1 MQPPQT
7 YSWIAL
13 TASAPVILLLTT
25 WTLAVF
31 HCRRRQW
38 STTDIFLV
46 SILSQSIVQ
55 QFLGFMYS
63 TLVLLKLSSIPT
75 GDAVCTGMMWFFIA
89 IPIFKGTTITS
100 LAVDRWL
107 FFSKFNYR
115 LSVRK
120 NHIRY
125 HVAVLA
131 ILSCTVGFT
140 ALITFNNPDLLTT
153 TATDHSF
160 VSSQY
165 SFDQCTFIPFKFDL
179 KFVIFYVSV
188 HLIIILVGMLA
199 LCKSVSHSRRLANN
213 GNNNDSHQNASSR
226 KANCK
231 RRRRRNIP
239 IDLTPTLSNTSTA
252 SSSISNGS
260 PTAFF
265 STPGLTAKAVLSNN
279 SSSSTNPPNNN
290 HSYQPRNKM
299 LLDFQ
304 DHKKDEKKYSRLA
317 TSVGLLL
324 LTIFS
329 THLPFTVS
337 PHL

>member
-1 MQPPQT
+1 
-7 YSWIAL
+7 
-13 TASAPVILLLTT
+13 
-25 WTLAVF
+25 
-31 HCRRRQW
+31 
-38 STTDIFLV
+38 
-46 SILSQSIVQ
+46 
-55 QFLGFMYS
+55 MYS

-75 GDAVCTGMMWFFIA
+75 GDAVCTGMMWFFIT

-125 HVAVLA
+125 HIAVLA

-153 TATDHSF
+153 TTTDHSF
-160 VSSQY
+160 GSSQY
-165 SFDQCTFIPFKFDL
+165 SFDQCTFLPFKFDL
-179 KFVIFYVSV
+179 KFVIFYISM
-188 HLIIILVGMLA
+188 HLIIVLVGMIA
-199 LCKSVSHSRRLANN
+199 LCKSVSHSRSFNNNAND
-213 GNNNDSHQNASSR
+213 NNNDSNQHASSR

-260 PTAFF
+260 PSAFF
-265 STPGLTAKAVLSNN
+265 STPGLTAKAVLSN
-279 SSSSTNPPNNN
+279 SSSSSPPNNN
-290 HSYQPRNKM
+290 HHATYQPRNKL

-304 DHKKDEKKYSRLA
+304 DQNKKDEKKYSRLS
-317 TSVGLLL
+317 TSVGLLV
-324 LTIFS
+324 LTILC

-337 PHL
+337 QREKINLCLKSSFQHQTILNSLPWGNVVPSPFI